1 MTPLVDGLNNVKI
14 SSFTNEMRSCDFRR
28 FGGWIRIQVVG
39 GNENNI
45 TVLQMVRI
53 EAGPVISGNNQIQ
66 QLVSVTARPIMQCK
80 LLHISVLHITD
91 TLQ

>member
-1 MTPLVDGLNNVKI
+1 
-14 SSFTNEMRSCDFRR
+14 MRSFDLRR

-39 GNENNI
+39 GKENNI

-53 EAGPVISGNNQIQ
+53 EAGPVISGNNQIP
-66 QLVSVTARPIMQCK
+66 QLVSVTAGPIMQCK
-80 LLHISVLHITD
+80 LQHVSVLHITD